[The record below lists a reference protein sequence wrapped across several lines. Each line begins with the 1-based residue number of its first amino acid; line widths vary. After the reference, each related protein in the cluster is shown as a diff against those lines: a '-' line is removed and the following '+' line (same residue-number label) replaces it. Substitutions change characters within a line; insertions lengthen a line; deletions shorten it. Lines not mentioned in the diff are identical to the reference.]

1 MEQTNFDMKTSNSRH
16 GSSYTVEVFM
26 HVLAWLFVFA
36 SPLIFNHGQTH
47 INFKDYVRGCFMP
60 LMMFVVF
67 YTNYFVLVPKL
78 FMHNRRQ
85 LFFVVEVILIAATV
99 ICIQEVFAN
108 FMPAPNLKPHELK
121 KVPAHWLFVT
131 RDIVAMSIVAIFGF
145 ATRLSRSWHKAEN
158 ARREAELGKRNAEL
172 KNLRNQISPHFLLNT
187 LNNIYALT
195 MFDTEKA
202 QKAIQ
207 ELSRLLRYLLY
218 DNQSQL
224 IPLSKEVDFLKSYIN
239 LMRMRTAANV
249 EIDVKID
256 GDINERL
263 KIAPLLFMSLVEN
276 AFKHGINA
284 SEKSFINI
292 SLSSTS
298 DGVVDFF
305 CENSNF
311 PKNTKELSPGG
322 IGLPNL
328 AQRLESIYPQ
338 HYHWQKGTSE
348 DGKKYIS
355 HLVIQTQNDNEHNMR
370 HN

>member
-26 HVLAWLFVFA
+26 QVLAWLFVFA

-47 INFKDYVRGCFMP
+47 IYFKYYVLGFFMP

>member
-1 MEQTNFDMKTSNSRH
+1 
-16 GSSYTVEVFM
+16 
-26 HVLAWLFVFA
+26 
-36 SPLIFNHGQTH
+36 
-47 INFKDYVRGCFMP
+47 
-60 LMMFVVF
+60 
-67 YTNYFVLVPKL
+67 
-78 FMHNRRQ
+78 
-85 LFFVVEVILIAATV
+85 
-99 ICIQEVFAN
+99 
-108 FMPAPNLKPHELK
+108 
-121 KVPAHWLFVT
+121 
-131 RDIVAMSIVAIFGF
+131 
-145 ATRLSRSWHKAEN
+145 
-158 ARREAELGKRNAEL
+158 
-172 KNLRNQISPHFLLNT
+172 
-187 LNNIYALT
+187 
-195 MFDTEKA
+195 
-202 QKAIQ
+202 
-207 ELSRLLRYLLY
+207 
-218 DNQSQL
+218 
-224 IPLSKEVDFLKSYIN
+224 
-239 LMRMRTAANV
+239 
-249 EIDVKID
+249 
-256 GDINERL
+256 
-263 KIAPLLFMSLVEN
+263 MSLVEN

>member
-1 MEQTNFDMKTSNSRH
+1 MEQMNFDTDTAKSRH
-16 GSSYTVEVFM
+16 GSTGTAEVLM

-47 INFKDYVRGCFMP
+47 IYFKDYVRGCFMP

-67 YTNYFVLVPKL
+67 YTNYFALVPRL
-78 FMHNRRQ
+78 FMRNRRH
-85 LFFVVEVILIAATV
+85 LFFVVEIILIAVTV
-99 ICIQEVFAN
+99 ACIQEMFAK
-108 FMPAPNLKPHELK
+108 FIPAPHFKPHDLH
-121 KVPAHWLFVT
+121 KVPARWLFVA
-131 RDIVAMSIVAIFGF
+131 RDIVAMAIVAVFGV
-145 ATRLSRSWHKAEN
+145 ATRLSRSWHKAES
-158 ARREAELGKRNAEL
+158 ARKEAELGRRNAEL

-218 DNQSQL
+218 DNQAQL
-224 IPLSKEVDFLKSYIN
+224 TPLSKEIDFLKSYIN

-249 EIDVKID
+249 DISVKID
-256 GDINERL
+256 CDANDKL

-276 AFKHGINA
+276 AFKHGVNL

-292 SLSSTS
+292 SLCSTA

-311 PKNTKELSPGG
+311 PKSAKELAPGG
-322 IGLPNL
+322 IGLQNL
-328 AQRLESIYPQ
+328 AQRLENIYPQ
-338 HYHWQKGTSE
+338 RYHWQRGVSG
-348 DGKKYIS
+348 DGKRYSS
-355 HLVIQTQNDNEHNMR
+355 HLVIQTRNDLCTSPAQ
-370 HN
+370 

>member
-47 INFKDYVRGCFMP
+47 IYFKDYVRGCFMP

-121 KVPAHWLFVT
+121 KVPAH
-131 RDIVAMSIVAIFGF
+131 
-145 ATRLSRSWHKAEN
+145 
-158 ARREAELGKRNAEL
+158 
-172 KNLRNQISPHFLLNT
+172 LRNQIIPHFLLNT

-249 EIDVKID
+249 EINVKID
-256 GDINERL
+256 GDINERQ